1 MQPDARAYL
10 WAIQKAAE
18 AIQTFT
24 AGLDVT
30 TYARADLVHSA
41 VERKFEIIGEA
52 LGQLAKSHPDL
63 ALRIPDF
70 RAVIAFRNVLIH
82 GYAVVDHD
90 RVLRIVEGSLPDLR
104 DTVKRLL
111 DELAPL

>member
-18 AIQTFT
+18 AIRTFT
-24 AGLDVT
+24 AGLDVAS
-30 TYARADLVHSA
+30 YARAELVHSA

-52 LGQLAKSHPDL
+52 LSQLAKSHPDL
-63 ALRIPDF
+63 ARRIPDF
-70 RAVIAFRNVLIH
+70 RAVIAFRNLLIH
-82 GYAVVDHD
+82 GYAVVEHD

-104 DTVKRLL
+104 DTVERLL
-111 DELAPL
+111 AELGPL